1 MINFVFTSF
10 KNAHSDIF
18 ALKGIYIKKYKG
30 LVMFLQTP
38 CNSFTG
44 PL

>member
-18 ALKGIYIKKYKG
+18 ALKGIYIKKIQG
-30 LVMFLQTP
+30 P
-38 CNSFTG
+38 CNVFTDA
-44 PL
+44 L